1 MKGVFMIKLIVT
13 DMDGTLLDENGHLP
27 EGFTDILDR
36 VRAKDIKLVVASGR
50 PYYTLQTN
58 FGPVG
63 RYLSYI
69 CENGALVVDNNQIIY
84 ESILDNN
91 IVTEV
96 INASKEVEKNVLVLC
111 SAKCA
116 YVETCSDEHLNEI
129 KKYYTSLEIVDD
141 LTKVTDDIVKIT
153 LCNLENSAENLNTI
167 FKPKFE
173 DKLNVVGSGEIWIDI
188 SNKGVNKGLALKNL
202 MDTDN
207 ISRDETMVLGDYYN
221 DIEMLEQAEYSFV
234 MENAPEDMKQYGKYI
249 AASNVEHGVLRAIL
263 EYAL

>member
-1 MKGVFMIKLIVT
+1 MIKLIAT

-36 VRAKDIKLVVASGR
+36 LRIKNIKLVVASGR

-69 CENGALVVDNNQIIY
+69 CENGALVVDNNEIIY
-84 ESILDNN
+84 KNLISSDLIQNIITESKK
-91 IVTEV
+91 VKS
-96 INASKEVEKNVLVLC
+96 NALVLC
-111 SAKCA
+111 SPNCA
-116 YVETCSDEHLNEI
+116 YIENYSEEQLAEI
-129 KKYYTSLEIVDD
+129 KKYYTTLNIVDD
-141 LTKVTDDIVKIT
+141 LSKVDADIIKIAI
-153 LCNLENSAENLNTI
+153 CNLEGSNNILDANFKDNIEHDFNIISSAA
-167 FKPKFE
+167 
-173 DKLNVVGSGEIWIDI
+173 VWVDI
-188 SNKGVNKGLALKNL
+188 MNNGVNKGIALKNL

-207 ISRDETMVLGDYYN
+207 ISKEETMVLGDYYN

-249 AASNVEHGVLRAIL
+249 AASNVEHGALRAIL

>member
-1 MKGVFMIKLIVT
+1 MIKLIVT

-36 VRAKDIKLVVASGR
+36 VRAKNIKLVVASGR

-63 RYLSYI
+63 RHLSYI

-84 ESILDNN
+84 ESIIDNN

-116 YVETCSDEHLNEI
+116 YVETCSDEHLTEI

-141 LTKVTDDIVKIT
+141 LTTVTDDIVKIT
-153 LCNLENSAENLNTI
+153 LCNLENSASNLNTI

-173 DKLNVVGSGEIWIDI
+173 GRLNVVGSGEIWIDI

-207 ISRDETMVLGDYYN
+207 ISKDETMVLGDYYN

-234 MENAPEDMKQYGKYI
+234 MENAPDDMKQYGKYI
-249 AASNVEHGVLRAIL
+249 ATSNVEHGVLRAIL

>member
-1 MKGVFMIKLIVT
+1 MIKLIAT

-36 VRAKDIKLVVASGR
+36 LRAKNIKLVVASGR

-58 FGPVG
+58 FGPIG

-69 CENGALVVDNNQIIY
+69 CENGALVVDNNEIIY
-84 ESILDNN
+84 ESKIDND
-91 IVTEV
+91 IVTEL
-96 INASKEVEKNVLVLC
+96 INSSKEIDGNVTILC
-111 SAKCA
+111 SAKSA
-116 YVETCSDEHLNEI
+116 YIEECSDEHLTEI
-129 KKYYTSLEIVDD
+129 KKYYTNLELVSD
-141 LTKVTDDIVKIT
+141 LAEVSDDIVKVT
-153 LCNLENSAENLNTI
+153 LCNLQNSSENLNTI
-167 FKPKFE
+167 FKPKFG

-188 SNKGVNKGLALKNL
+188 SNKGVNKGFALKNL
-202 MDTDN
+202 METDN
-207 ISRDETMVLGDYYN
+207 ISKEETMVLGDYYN
-221 DIEMLEQAEYSFV
+221 DIEMLQQAEYSFV

>member
-1 MKGVFMIKLIVT
+1 MIKLIAT

-27 EGFTDILDR
+27 DGFTDILDR
-36 VRAKDIKLVVASGR
+36 LRAKNIKLVVASGR

-69 CENGALVVDNNQIIY
+69 CENGALVVDNNEIIY
-84 ESILDNN
+84 KNLMSNDIVQN
-91 IVTEV
+91 IIKEAKTVKS
-96 INASKEVEKNVLVLC
+96 NALVLC
-111 SAKCA
+111 LPNCA
-116 YVETCSDEHLNEI
+116 YAENYSEEQLSEI
-129 KKYYTSLEIVDD
+129 KKYYTTLNIVDD
-141 LTKVTDDIVKIT
+141 LSKVDDDIIKIT
-153 LCNLENSAENLNTI
+153 ICNLEGSNNIADK
-167 FKPKFE
+167 FK
-173 DKLNVVGSGEIWIDI
+173 DDLHIVSTAEIWTDI
-188 SNKGVNKGLALKNL
+188 MNNGVNKGIALKNL

-207 ISRDETMVLGDYYN
+207 ISKEETMVLGDYYN

-234 MENAPEDMKQYGKYI
+234 MENAPEDMKQHGKYI

>member
-1 MKGVFMIKLIVT
+1 MIKLIAT

-36 VRAKDIKLVVASGR
+36 LRAKNIKLVVASGR

-69 CENGALVVDNNQIIY
+69 CENGALVVDNNKIIY
-84 ESILDNN
+84 QSTIDTN
-91 IVTEV
+91 IVTDV
-96 INASKEVEKNVLVLC
+96 IKYSKEIDENVIILC
-111 SAKCA
+111 SINRA
-116 YVETCSDEHLNEI
+116 YVEQCSDEHLIEI
-129 KKYYTSLEIVDD
+129 KKYYTNLEIVDD
-141 LTKVTDDIVKIT
+141 LTKITDDIVKIT
-153 LCNLENSAENLNTI
+153 ICNLENSSENLNTI
-167 FKPKFE
+167 FKPKFA
-173 DKLNVVGSGEIWIDI
+173 DKLNIVGSGEIWIDI
-188 SNKGVNKGLALKNL
+188 SNKCVNKGLALKNL

-207 ISRDETMVLGDYYN
+207 ISKEETMVLGDYYN

-249 AASNVEHGVLRAIL
+249 AASNIEHGVLRAIL